1 MNYCK
6 TDEKREF
13 FEEKIKLIEDNLKGY
28 IKVRLK
34 EIEDEVGYTYGLKYN
49 FSENEIKFYRMGM
62 KDVKRFMKKEIKK
75 TLEWYE

>member
-13 FEEKIKLIEDNLKGY
+13 FEEKIKEIKDNLKGY
-28 IKVRLK
+28 IKVRLE
-34 EIEDEVGYTYGLKYN
+34 EIEDEDTYRLKYN

-62 KDVKRFMKKEIKK
+62 NDVKRFMKKEIKK
-75 TLEWYE
+75 TLKWYR

>member
-13 FEEKIKLIEDNLKGY
+13 FEEKIKEIKDNLKGY
-28 IKVRLK
+28 IKVRLE
-34 EIEDEVGYTYGLKYN
+34 EIEDEDTYRLKYN

-62 KDVKRFMKKEIKK
+62 NDVKRFMKEEIKK
-75 TLEWYE
+75 TLKWYG